1 MEQTLKTQDIQALL
15 QEWQLSEATILIL
28 AKEPEIVAELIRVRH
43 LPLLPPGYVPTV
55 VELLFDDVPH
65 VRSEKGQL
73 VYLRYC
79 EPDYQPPFVEY
90 RFDGETAVFQVG
102 GEYVVNRVE
111 GIAQAIALQGLL
123 HQEDES

>member
-1 MEQTLKTQDIQALL
+1 MVQTFKPQDIQALL
-15 QEWQLSEATILIL
+15 QEWNLSEAAIAVL
-28 AKEPEIVAELIRVRH
+28 AKEPEIVTELIRARH

-55 VELLFDDVPH
+55 VELLFDDIPY

-90 RFDGETAVFQVG
+90 RFDGEMAVFQVG
-102 GEYVVNRVE
+102 GEYVVDRTE
-111 GIAQAIALQGLL
+111 GMAQVIALQGLL
-123 HQEDES
+123 HQED

>member
-1 MEQTLKTQDIQALL
+1 MVQTFKPQDIQALL
-15 QEWQLSEATILIL
+15 QEWNLSEAAISVL
-28 AKEPEIVAELIRVRH
+28 AKEPEIVTELIRARH

-55 VELLFDDVPH
+55 VELLFDDIPY

-90 RFDGETAVFQVG
+90 RFDGEMAVFQVG
-102 GEYVVNRVE
+102 GEYVVNRAE
-111 GIAQAIALQGLL
+111 GMAQAIALQGLL
-123 HQEDES
+123 HQED